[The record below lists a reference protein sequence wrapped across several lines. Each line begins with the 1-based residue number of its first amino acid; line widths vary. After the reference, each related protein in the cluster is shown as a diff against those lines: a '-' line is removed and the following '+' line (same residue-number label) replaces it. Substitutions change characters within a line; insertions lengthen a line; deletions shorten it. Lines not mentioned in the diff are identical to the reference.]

1 MKYSHVWHPSAGC
14 QISFIGYALKLCAYD
29 GVAAVILILGAIV
42 TFKKKEKLILG
53 CSIIAAVIPFII
65 SLVCVELPTPEITR
79 KEDYSAIVLTASKGV
94 KIEYQIR
101 DNGKEEWVKYQK
113 PFKVKQNTIVYA

>member
-1 MKYSHVWHPSAGC
+1 MCKVQYGRYRGKKNEED
-14 QISFIGYALKLCAYD
+14 IGMSIWVGIVLD

-101 DNGKEEWVKYQK
+101 DNGKEE
-113 PFKVKQNTIVYA
+113 